1 MSMLMNQ
8 PIVLDNGSGSIKA
21 GFSATNKPKF
31 TLTSYVGRPKYKK
44 VMAKQERKEPYVG
57 EEAQKLAGVLKLNYP
72 IKNGVI
78 QHWDDM
84 ETIWSHVYTQLA
96 VQKDEHP
103 VLITEAP
110 LNPRKNRERMAEIFF
125 ETFNVPAFY
134 VQIPPILSLYAN
146 GRTTGLVLDS
156 GEGVTHAVPV
166 FEGFALP
173 HAMQRIDV
181 AGRDVTE
188 YLQKLLRKAGFNFHT
203 TAEMEEVRKI
213 KEKVCFTSYDYKKD
227 SRDREEEP
235 KEEHIYRLPDGRW
248 IGIGQEKFR
257 APEVMFNPDLIG
269 LEYPGVHECLVNSIK
284 ASDLDIRR
292 TLYRNIVLAGG
303 TTTNQGFPDRLLNSV
318 RALSPRDTK
327 IRIFAPQDRIESAW
341 IGGAILGGLATF
353 KKMWVERKEYRET
366 GKSILYRRT
375 F

>member
-1 MSMLMNQ
+1 MSMLNQ
-8 PIVLDNGSGSIKA
+8 TIVLDNGTGTIKA
-21 GFSATNKPKF
+21 GYSGTQKPKF
-31 TLTSYVGRPKYKK
+31 TLSSYVGRPKYEK

-57 EEAQKLAGVLKLNYP
+57 EEAQNLAGVLKLNYP
-72 IKNGVI
+72 MKHGIVEN
-78 QHWDDM
+78 WEDM
-84 ETIWSHVYTQLA
+84 EAIWSHMYTQLA

-103 VLITEAP
+103 VLITEPP
-110 LNPRKNRERMAEIFF
+110 LNPRKNREKMAEIFF
-125 ETFNVPAFY
+125 ETFNIPAFY
-134 VQIPPILSLYAN
+134 VQIPPILCLYAS

-188 YLQKLLRKAGFNFHT
+188 YLQRLLRKAGYNFHT
-203 TAEMEEVRKI
+203 SAEMEVVRNI

-227 SRDREEEP
+227 AREKEEEP
-235 KEEHIYRLPDGRW
+235 NAEQIYKLPDGKW

-257 APEVMFNPDLIG
+257 APEVLFNPDLIG
-269 LEYPGVHECLVNSIK
+269 LEYPGVHECLVNAIK

-292 TLYRNIVLAGG
+292 TLYRTILLAGG

-318 RALSPRDTK
+318 RQISPRDTK
-327 IRIFAPQDRIESAW
+327 IRIYAPQDRVESAW
-341 IGGAILGGLATF
+341 MGGAILGTLATF
-353 KKMWVERKEYRET
+353 KKMWVDKDEYKES

>member
-1 MSMLMNQ
+1 MSMLNQ
-8 PIVLDNGSGSIKA
+8 TIVLDNGTGTIKA
-21 GFSATNKPKF
+21 GYSGTQKPKF
-31 TLTSYVGRPKYKK
+31 TLSSYVGRPKYEK

-57 EEAQKLAGVLKLNYP
+57 EEAQNLAGVLKLNYP
-72 IKNGVI
+72 MKHGIVEN
-78 QHWDDM
+78 WEDM
-84 ETIWSHVYTQLA
+84 EAIWSHMYTQLA

-103 VLITEAP
+103 VLITEPP
-110 LNPRKNRERMAEIFF
+110 LNPRKNREKMAEIFF

-134 VQIPPILSLYAN
+134 VQIPPILCLYAS

-188 YLQKLLRKAGFNFHT
+188 YLQRLLRKAGYNFHT
-203 TAEMEEVRKI
+203 SAEMEVVRNI

-227 SRDREEEP
+227 AREKEEEP
-235 KEEHIYRLPDGRW
+235 NAEQIYRLPDGKW

-257 APEVMFNPDLIG
+257 APEVLFNPDLIG
-269 LEYPGVHECLVNSIK
+269 LEYPGVHECLVNAIK

-292 TLYRNIVLAGG
+292 TLYRTILLAGG

-318 RALSPRDTK
+318 RQISPRDTK
-327 IRIFAPQDRIESAW
+327 IRIYAPQDRVESAW
-341 IGGAILGGLATF
+341 MGGAILGTLATF
-353 KKMWVERKEYRET
+353 KKMWVDKDEYKES